1 MLARASVTP
10 LPHGPV
16 MPKGRLY
23 SCSPIRPS
31 TNGNFPG
38 LKLRQIFT
46 KSRSHR
52 RSSWGGSN
60 LVWNCLI
67 PVVDGGF
74 WEEDS
79 GTGEDYVS
87 TRGRRFNKEF
97 KVLAK
102 MLKQIEPLDTSVI
115 GKGASST
122 SKEAMKR
129 TISSMLGVL
138 PSDRFQVTVGLS
150 RQPLARLLHSSIITG
165 YTLWNAEYRLTLQRN
180 LDLSAEDL
188 NDATSQTR
196 EQLICENKE
205 IEVINNNRFDGIN
218 DPLDE
223 FHMVGKLDQLS
234 QEAFDY
240 ITQLKSRLYDM
251 QKELHDHKQRQVCIE
266 TGEDN
271 SNSLLD
277 YLRSLEPD
285 MVTQLSHP
293 SSAEV
298 EVVSQQLVQNV
309 LKIFFPND
317 ISLNIKF
324 GEMDNITK
332 DGNLGEMERSWS
344 PFQAAVPASRDYL
357 ARLLFWCMLLGH
369 HMRGLE
375 YRLQLSCSVGIS

>member
-332 DGNLGEMERSWS
+332 DGNLGEMESSWS